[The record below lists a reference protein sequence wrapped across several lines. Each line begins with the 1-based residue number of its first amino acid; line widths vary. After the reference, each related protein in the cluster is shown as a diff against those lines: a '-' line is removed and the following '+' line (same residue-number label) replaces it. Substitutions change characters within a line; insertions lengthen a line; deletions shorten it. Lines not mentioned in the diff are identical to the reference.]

1 MTSLSASSQVFLAD
15 VERIQQTVT
24 EASRQLSS
32 GKKFQRASQAPDEVE
47 PVLQIR
53 AERRRLAQ
61 IQENLT
67 LAKSDAATAD
77 GALAQAVKLMDRA
90 RTLAAQG
97 ANSTLDS
104 ENRQSLANE
113 VASLQEEMV
122 NLSRT
127 AVQGRYIFGGDA
139 DLTAPY
145 SLDLASADPTSEN
158 GVVKNSTADA
168 TREIQDPSGGSF
180 RASLSASEI
189 FDTRKPDGTAADD
202 NVFASLNTLRLALIS
217 GDEDAVVDSVTAIRS
232 ASTRLNSAEAFYG
245 NVETKITNA
254 QTAASQADTRLATA
268 LSARE
273 DADMVA
279 AALTLTQSG
288 QQLQAA
294 FEMRASLPQKTLFD
308 YLG

>member
-24 EASRQLSS
+24 EASRQVSS

-97 ANSTLDS
+97 ANSTLDLES
-104 ENRQSLANE
+104 RQSLANE
-113 VASLQEEMV
+113 VASLQQEMV

-139 DLTAPY
+139 DLAAPY

-158 GVVKNSTADA
+158 GVVQHSTAKA

-189 FDTRKPDGTAADD
+189 FDTRKSDGTAADD
-202 NVFASLNTLRLALIS
+202 NVFASLDELRLALIS
-217 GDEDAVVDSVTAIRS
+217 GDENAVEGSVTAIRA

-254 QTAASQADTRLATA
+254 ETAARQADTRLATA
-268 LSARE
+268 LSTRE
-273 DADMVA
+273 DADTVA

-288 QQLQAA
+288 NQLQAA

>member
-24 EASRQLSS
+24 EASRQVSS
-32 GKKFQRASQAPDEVE
+32 GKKFQRSSQAPDEVG

-97 ANSTLDS
+97 ANSTLGLES
-104 ENRQSLANE
+104 RQSLANE

-122 NLSRT
+122 DLSRT

-139 DLTAPY
+139 DLAAPY
-145 SLDLASADPTSEN
+145 SLDLTSADPASEN
-158 GVVKNSTADA
+158 GVVQHSTANA

-180 RASLSASEI
+180 RASLSAAEI
-189 FDTRKPDGTAADD
+189 FDTRKIDGSAADD
-202 NVFASLNTLRLALIS
+202 NVFASLNNLRLALIS
-217 GDEDAVVDSVTAIRS
+217 GDETAVGDSVAAIRA

-245 NVETKITNA
+245 NVEKKIANA
-254 QTAASQADTRLATA
+254 ETAARQTDTRLATA
-268 LSARE
+268 LSTRE
-273 DADMVA
+273 DADTVA

-288 QQLQAA
+288 HQLQAA
-294 FEMRASLPQKTLFD
+294 LEMRASLPQKTLFD